1 MTKQS
6 KKTGIAIVV
15 ILLLS
20 AGVLTVRMLLHS
32 RSGLSSY
39 VRAEASARI
48 SPDYA
53 GVVIPPNIAPLNFV
67 INEPGRLFCA
77 RVFDDSGRL
86 RIEVFSRDGR
96 IRMPQKTWQQILQEA
111 RGKSLSVEPFVR
123 DATGKWRRFEPF
135 NLHVAS
141 ESIDEY
147 LVYRMIHPGYNEW
160 NDVVVYQRRI
170 STFEQTEI
178 LHSHSAYVC
187 MNCHTFSSHKSGRM
201 VLQIRHPQRGPSMI
215 VAADGK
221 LRKMDLRTER
231 FPRTPSFTSW
241 HPNGNIIAFS
251 QNRFTQYFHTGGRDE
266 PRDVVDMASDLGIY
280 RLSDAS
286 LVYSPK
292 ISRPDR
298 LETYPEWSP
307 DGKHL
312 YFCSAQVPWETTPDI
327 VEKAYEHWP
336 KIKYDLMRVEF
347 DADTC
352 SFGQVETLLSSEE
365 TSKSMTQPRVSPDG
379 RWLIFVMH
387 NYGTWPVFQD
397 SADLW
402 ILDLQNRKAR
412 QMSEINTDRT
422 ESWHGWSSNGRWIV
436 FSSKRDTGTLSRP
449 YFSYIDADGKAS
461 KPLLLPQ
468 EDPTFYNR
476 FYNNFNL
483 PELSAYPAPVGQ
495 RELAQLVNRPDR
507 TEKGLPIASA
517 NPVQKGPKNRI
528 N

>member
-6 KKTGIAIVV
+6 RKTGIAIVV

-20 AGVLTVRMLLHS
+20 AGVLTVRILLHS

-39 VRAEASARI
+39 VRAEAAARI

-77 RVFDDSGRL
+77 RVFDESGRL

-96 IRMPQKTWQQILQEA
+96 IRMPQRTWQQILQEA

-135 NLHVAS
+135 SFHVAS

-147 LVYRMIHPGYNEW
+147 LFYRMIHPGYNEW

-221 LRKMDLRTER
+221 LRKVDLRTER

-280 RLSDAS
+280 RLNDAS

-298 LETYPEWSP
+298 LETYPEWSN

-347 DADTC
+347 AADTC

-402 ILDLQNRKAR
+402 MLDLQVRKAR
-412 QMSEINTDRT
+412 RMSEINTDRT

-461 KPLLLPQ
+461 KPMLLPQ

-495 RELAQLVNRPDR
+495 HELAQLVNRPDR
-507 TEKGLPIASA
+507 TEKGLLMTSA